1 MSKSDILLAS
11 IDQFYSHPSHREKLL
26 AILHKKSHISLRN
39 IEWFI
44 TNYSRKNHTHYEID
58 GKPFVV
64 HSAYKSS
71 LDGFSKAFFDPFAR
85 SSKISYRVPGTEEDI
100 STTVAQLNFL
110 RWCIRSKLL
119 DYMETNRLA
128 LFKK

>member
-1 MSKSDILLAS
+1 MSKSDILLTS
-11 IDQFYSHPSHREKLL
+11 IDQFYSNPTHREKLL
-26 AILHKKSHISLRN
+26 SILQKKSHISLRN

-44 TNYSRKNHTHYEID
+44 TNYSRKNHTHYDID

-85 SSKISYRVPGTEEDI
+85 SSKIAYKVPGTDEEI

-110 RWCIRSKLL
+110 RWVIRTKLL
-119 DYMETNRLA
+119 DYMETNRLT